1 MLQGVSP
8 TPGRGALGPVFSLLD
23 QVARFRSARTPA
35 QVCLTGTRWNQRA
48 DARRP
53 GGQVLDRERPLW
65 EITFVEGLDSMPG
78 LSKGS
83 FALVTRLNHAAVDG
97 KASTEMM
104 TALLDTTPAIRVIEG
119 EDDWSPESLPSVLT
133 YTDNCE
139 AKT

>member
-1 MLQGVSP
+1 M
-8 TPGRGALGPVFSLLD
+8 
-23 QVARFRSARTPA
+23 
-35 QVCLTGTRWNQRA
+35 
-48 DARRP
+48 
-53 GGQVLDRERPLW
+53 LDRERPLW